1 MKKSAAIIGATAL
14 ALTAT
19 PTAIPDEGGS
29 QSSQQSSSL
38 SPSEFGVDHP
48 FFGIVAIPVMLS
60 SFALSMLG
68 IPQCGLHDSTVCW
81 TN

>member
-1 MKKSAAIIGATAL
+1 MKKSLAIIGATAL
-14 ALTAT
+14 ALSAT
-19 PTAIPDEGGS
+19 PTAIADEGGS
-29 QSSQQSSSL
+29 QFSQQSSSL

-48 FFGIVAIPVMLS
+48 FFGIIAIPVMLS

-68 IPQCGLHDSTVCW
+68 IPQCGLHDTTGCK

>member
-1 MKKSAAIIGATAL
+1 MKKALAIIGATAL
-14 ALTAT
+14 ALSAT
-19 PTAIPDEGGS
+19 PTAIAEESGA
-29 QSSQQSSSL
+29 QSLQQSSSL

-48 FFGIVAIPVMLS
+48 SFGVIAIPVMLS

-68 IPQCGLHDSTVCW
+68 IPQCGLHDTTGCK